1 MDYKEET
8 LKMVKTCNEIV
19 RKSIHKRKRLDVG
32 HSHRNREER
41 SESLPKA
48 RTQDKWQLLLVYFS
62 IFYHSTL
69 IRVRNE
75 LICETLAQ
83 WNG

>member
-1 MDYKEET
+1 MDCKEET
-8 LKMVKTCNEIV
+8 WRTVKTCNEIV
-19 RKSIHKRKRLDVG
+19 RKSTDERKRLDVG
-32 HSHRNREER
+32 HRQKNRKKR

-62 IFYHSTL
+62 IFCHSTL

-83 WNG
+83 